1 MNILFICTANI
12 CRSALAEVVLRKK
25 LEERGLGGFV
35 VESAGVR
42 NLEGEPRDETL
53 AAIARKAGYVLG
65 GIAHYLDDAQL
76 NAADLI
82 ICMEHYHV
90 VEVQKRLPYARWD
103 RIHRFNELCFGEPTN
118 LIDPSGNTDYIYQC
132 AFDSIEAGCEAL
144 ISRLERMNNEDI

>member
-1 MNILFICTANI
+1 MNILFVCTANI

-25 LEERGLGGFV
+25 LEERGLNGFV

-53 AAIARKAGYVLG
+53 IAIARNAGYALDG
-65 GIAHYLDDAQL
+65 AAHYLSDAQL

-90 VEVQKRLPYARWD
+90 VEIQKRLPYVHWN
-103 RIHRFNELCFGEPTN
+103 RIHRFNEICFGEQTN
-118 LIDPSGNTDYIYQC
+118 LIDPSGNTTYIYQY
-132 AFDSIEAGCEAL
+132 AFDRIEAGCEAL
-144 ISRLERMNNEDI
+144 LLKLEKM